1 MHPQLF
7 RLFLFLIL
15 ASVPSFAAPDQWI
28 EVRSPHFTVI
38 TNAGEK
44 SGRHTL
50 DQFERMRWV
59 FSTLFPK
66 FNVDP
71 PEPILIFAAKNGKT
85 FQSFEPQA
93 YLAKG
98 QLNLAGYFLSTSDKN
113 YILLRLDAEQE
124 NPFATVYHE
133 YTHLLFRSAADW
145 IPLWFNE
152 GIAEFFQNT
161 TIHDKNVELGKPS
174 SDDILYL
181 RQQKLI
187 PLPVLFKIDASS
199 PYYHEEEKGSVFYAE
214 SWALTHYFQMTDKE
228 KGTHRLYDYLNLVAS
243 HTDSVAA
250 AEQIFGNL
258 KQLQSALES
267 YISAGNYKEFVLNS
281 AAAPIDESTYT
292 VRNLTQFQADAA
304 RADVLADVQR
314 EQEARALIDS
324 ILKADPNNVEAME
337 TMGNIE
343 LRANNHEEARKWYAQ
358 AVKLDSQSYLA
369 NYYFAAMS
377 QGGSST
383 DNALIESSLQTA
395 IKLNPKFAP
404 AYDRLSDLYVR
415 EPDKRDQALQL
426 SLQAIRL
433 DPSNLYYRL
442 NAINVLMTQ
451 GHFDQA
457 LSGLQTAVK
466 VAKTP
471 SEVNL
476 VQSRISQV
484 TQIQQAR
491 AHVPQPS
498 QGQVITS
505 ADIPGSGDGVQG
517 EIKSIRIVQNVADPA
532 TPKHP
537 DEASGPK
544 HSLTGVIQS
553 VKCSYPAVIELEL
566 KAPKQTVT
574 LYNNNFMKID
584 LSAVGFAPTG
594 SMNPCKDFEGHTARI
609 SYAESTDK
617 TIDGQVL
624 TIELHK

>member
-1 MHPQLF
+1 MRPHLF
-7 RLFLFLIL
+7 CLVLLFGL
-15 ASVPSFAAPDQWI
+15 ASVPAFAAPDQWV

-44 SGRHTL
+44 QGRHTL

-59 FSTLFPK
+59 FSTLYPK

-98 QLNLAGYFLSTSDKN
+98 QLSLAGYFLSTSDKN

-174 SDDILYL
+174 ADDILYL

-187 PLPVLFKIDASS
+187 PLPVLLKIDASS
-199 PYYHEEEKGSVFYAE
+199 PYYHEEEKGSIFYAE
-214 SWALTHYFQMTDKE
+214 SWALTHYFQITDKE
-228 KGTHRLYDYLNLVAS
+228 KGTHRLFDYLNLVAN
-243 HTDSVAA
+243 HTDSIAA

-267 YISAGNYKEFVLNS
+267 YINAGNYKEFVLNS
-281 AAAPIDESTYT
+281 AAAPIDESSYT
-292 VRNLTQFQADAA
+292 VRTLTQFQADAA

-314 EQEARALIDS
+314 EQEARSVIDS
-324 ILKADPNNVEAME
+324 ILKADPNNVAAME

-377 QGGSST
+377 QGGSSA
-383 DNALIESSLQTA
+383 DDALIESSLQAA

-404 AYDRLSDLYVR
+404 AYDRLAGLYER
-415 EPDKRDQALQL
+415 QPDKRDQALQL
-426 SLQAIRL
+426 SLQAVKL

-442 NAINVLMTQ
+442 NAINVLMTL
-451 GHFDQA
+451 GRFDQA
-457 LSGLQTAVK
+457 LSALQTAVK

-491 AHVPQPS
+491 AHAAQAPQG
-498 QGQVITS
+498 QGQVVTLD
-505 ADIPGSGDGVQG
+505 DIPGAGAGVQTV
-517 EIKSIRIVQNVADPA
+517 RIVQKVAADA
-532 TPKHP
+532 APKHP
-537 DEASGPK
+537 DAASGPK
-544 HSLTGVIQS
+544 HSLTGIIQS
-553 VKCSYPAVIELEL
+553 VTCSYPTIIEFQL
-566 KAPKQTVT
+566 KAPAQTVT
-574 LYNNNFMKID
+574 LYNNNFIKID
-584 LSAVGFAPTG
+584 LSAAGFNPTG
-594 SMNPCKDFEGHTARI
+594 SMNPCKDFEGRTARI
-609 SYAESTDK
+609 SYAETTDK
-617 TIDGQVL
+617 TVDGQVL
-624 TIELHK
+624 AIELHK